1 MVNVINNILDKLK
14 SVEAL
19 KYVDMYYSQDESKM
33 NLIKFPAVL
42 VNLVNINYNKV
53 ATTAYDRTLTIGM
66 LFFYTAVKP
75 CAEKEIEALEILDD
89 IYQVLR
95 NELEI
100 TFKDAS
106 CIERTSTLTTYYIEL
121 EYSGDLI

>member
-1 MVNVINNILDKLK
+1 MTNVIQMILDKLK
-14 SVEAL
+14 TITSI

-66 LFFYTAVKP
+66 LFFYSSVKS
-75 CAEKEIEALEILDD
+75 CSEKETEALTILDD
-89 IYQVLR
+89 IYQALR

-121 EYSGDLI
+121 EYSGDLV

>member
-1 MVNVINNILDKLK
+1 MTNVIQMILDKLK
-14 SVEAL
+14 TITSI

-42 VNLVNINYNKV
+42 VNLVNINYSKV

-66 LFFYTAVKP
+66 LFFYSSVKS
-75 CAEKEIEALEILDD
+75 CSEKETEALTILDD
-89 IYQVLR
+89 IYQELR
-95 NELEI
+95 NEMEI

-121 EYSGDLI
+121 EY

>member
-1 MVNVINNILDKLK
+1 MILDKLK
-14 SVEAL
+14 TITSI

-66 LFFYTAVKP
+66 LFFYSSVKS
-75 CAEKEIEALEILDD
+75 CSEKETEALTILDD
-89 IYQVLR
+89 IYQALR

-121 EYSGDLI
+121 EYSGDLV

>member
-1 MVNVINNILDKLK
+1 MTNVIQMILDKLK
-14 SVEAL
+14 TVEAL

-42 VNLVNINYNKV
+42 VNIVNINYNKV

-66 LFFYTAVKP
+66 LFFYSSVKS
-75 CAEKEIEALEILDD
+75 CSEKETEALTILDD
-89 IYQVLR
+89 IYQALR

-106 CIERTSTLTTYYIEL
+106 CIERTSTLTTYYNDL
-121 EYSGDLI
+121 EYSGYLI